1 MQTSAPTASRTGRHE
16 RPLEATPRSVD
27 DPRCDVCPHPVD
39 DHDAIALRFC
49 RATLAAAVTRGCVCR
64 PA

>member
-1 MQTSAPTASRTGRHE
+1 MPASASTASRTGRHE
-16 RPLEATPRSVD
+16 RPLEAMPPSVD

-49 RATLAAAVTRGCVCR
+49 RATLAAAITRGCVCR